1 MSQTSQ
7 DAVFQEKSDDE
18 GENGELLAINPGKP
32 RFALS
37 SSVCFVFLR
46 KPPSNGKRKR
56 FFPWRP
62 VVDTKK
68 NKNQNATSMRN
79 F

>member
-46 KPPSNGKRKR
+46 KGIIFSFLSLSELSEPRIVPRQRRRS
-56 FFPWRP
+56 
-62 VVDTKK
+62 
-68 NKNQNATSMRN
+68 
-79 F
+79 